1 MVETILFV
9 VSGSRRRNR
18 GRVRFESGFL
28 TFFGKMAPRDC
39 ATYDLAQWFAW
50 NARCCVYPRR
60 ATIAASHTLRVRS
73 HTPRL
78 FARSPLLTEMA
89 AIANVASTA
98 AVAAAP
104 ARVSAGASRRAA
116 FHGLRVPR
124 GDRAARLP
132 SSNARAVV
140 AAAAADDASDAASFG
155 RRDLAKGA
163 LAALAAPAIAAM
175 PAGPARAEEVSK
187 FWTLVDLPLEP
198 GVILLDI
205 AFVDDKHGFLLGTRQ
220 TILETF
226 DGGKTWDFKAI
237 PAAADED
244 VNYRF
249 NSVSFKGKEGWIVG
263 KPAILLHTVDGG
275 DTWERVGLSPRL
287 PGAPVLI
294 TATSENGQAEL
305 VTDEGAIYLTT
316 DAARNWKAA
325 VEETISAT
333 LNRTVSSGITGAS
346 YYTGTFS
353 TIARNDDG
361 EYIGLSSRGNFYMTW
376 APGQAY
382 WQPHNRSSARRVQS
396 MGWRPDGG
404 IWELTRGGGIFFSTT
419 NALPEDDDDFE
430 EGRIGS
436 RGFGLL
442 DLGAKPDGKE
452 FWIVGGSGS
461 VFYSKDAG
469 KSWKRDRG
477 TDDVAANLYNVK
489 FHANDN
495 GFILGNDGILLRYTG
510 A

>member
-18 GRVRFESGFL
+18 GRVVPSGFSVW
-28 TFFGKMAPRDC
+28 FFGKMAPRDC

-60 ATIAASHTLRVRS
+60 ATIAATHTLRVRS

-419 NALPEDDDDFE
+419 NSLPENDDDFE